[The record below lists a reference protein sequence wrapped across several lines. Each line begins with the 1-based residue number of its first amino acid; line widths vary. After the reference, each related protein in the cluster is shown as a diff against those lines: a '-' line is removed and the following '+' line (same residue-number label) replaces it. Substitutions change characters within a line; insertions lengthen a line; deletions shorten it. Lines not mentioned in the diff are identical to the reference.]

1 MYKGKKLTVR
11 AKQVAVFLH
20 KNSYIYIENGIVEVR
35 PRVLLV
41 EKSSFE
47 AKVISIDNFTT
58 FSD

>member
-11 AKQVAVFLH
+11 AKQVAVFSTKTH
-20 KNSYIYIENGIVEVR
+20 IENGIVEVR

-47 AKVISIDNFTT
+47 AKVISIDNLKT